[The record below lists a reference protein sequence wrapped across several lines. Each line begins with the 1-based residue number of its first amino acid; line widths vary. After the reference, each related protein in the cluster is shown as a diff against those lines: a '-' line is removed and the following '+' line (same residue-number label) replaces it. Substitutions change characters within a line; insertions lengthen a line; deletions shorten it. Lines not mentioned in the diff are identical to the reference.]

1 MNIRVVSDGGVGGT
15 RVFHAE
21 SGQPVRGVR
30 AVRFSHAGQGAPCV
44 EIDICNAIADVEG
57 AARWYVSDPITGEP
71 KQVRRVE
78 FADGTEWAAENG

>member
-1 MNIRVVSDGGVGGT
+1 MNIRIVSDGGVNGT

-30 AVRFSHAGQGAPCV
+30 AVRFNHEAQGAPSV
-44 EIDICNAIADVEG
+44 EVDICSVTADVEG
-57 AARWYVSDPITGEP
+57 VAHWYVSDPATGEP

-78 FADGTEWAAENG
+78 FADGTEWAAEDG